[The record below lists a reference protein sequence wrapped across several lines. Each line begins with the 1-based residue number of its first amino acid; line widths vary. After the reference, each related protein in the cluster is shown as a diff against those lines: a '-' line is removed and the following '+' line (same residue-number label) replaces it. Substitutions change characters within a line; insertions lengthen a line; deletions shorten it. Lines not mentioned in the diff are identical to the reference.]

1 MSPLFTLFS
10 FVRPYRKRAAA
21 ALLGLALLVV
31 MDLAIPRLI
40 QKIIDQGIALH
51 NPGVVVRT
59 ALLMLGI
66 SVLSA
71 VIAVLNNI
79 LSVQVGEGVA
89 RDLRQAL
96 FRKIQ
101 TFSYGDLDRMKTGL
115 LMVRLTSDTS
125 ALQRLTQVSLR
136 IGTRAPLLMVGSLI
150 LMVRTSPSLA
160 LTILPLLG
168 VTSAILILFV
178 LKMEPLFR
186 SVQQKLDRLNTV
198 LQENIAGARLVKAF
212 VRADHEGARFGA
224 ANEELTGHSVRA
236 MRFMSALSPALTV
249 CINIGMVLVIG
260 VGGRQAIAGR
270 MSIGQIV
277 AFTNYLLTT
286 MTPLVMM
293 TMLSNIWAGGLA
305 SAKRVREVLATV
317 PEVQDAPDAVDVPV
331 GAPAG
336 VKGRAFAAEVD
347 PRAKPGALTRD
358 VNTRLSTAEADPQ
371 TKPGAPAAAPAAV
384 DFEHVSFHYRNG
396 SGAAALA
403 QGSYPR
409 ASTAE
414 TDPQAKPGALTRDVN
429 TRLSTAEADPQTK
442 PGAPAAAPA
451 AVLEDVELAV
461 EAGQTAAVLGATGS
475 GKSSLVLLVPRL
487 YDVTAGSVRI
497 DGADV
502 RRLRQASLLG
512 SIGLVPQDTVLFS
525 GTVRDN
531 IRYGRPDAAEADVV
545 AAAKTAQAHEFIIAL
560 PQGYD
565 SRVEARGANFSGG
578 QKQRLAIARA
588 LLIRPR
594 ILILDDSTS
603 AVDIETETRIQ
614 AGLATDDPTR
624 ITFVVAQRISTV
636 LNADTIVVLDKGRV
650 VAQGRHSD
658 LIQTCPIYREIY
670 DSQLGG
676 ESAPDGPEDGP
687 GGRPLP

>member
-1 MSPLFTLFS
+1 MSPLFSLFS
-10 FVRPYRKRAAA
+10 FVRPYWKRAAA

-40 QKIIDQGIALH
+40 QRIIDMGIARH
-51 NPGVVVRT
+51 NTGVVVRT

-71 VIAVLNNI
+71 AIAVLNNI
-79 LSVQVGEGVA
+79 MSVQVGEGVA

-96 FRKIQ
+96 FSKIQ

-115 LMVRLTSDTS
+115 LIVRLTSDTS

-150 LMVRTSPSLA
+150 LMVQTSPTLA
-160 LTILPLLG
+160 LTMLPLLG

-186 SVQQKLDRLNTV
+186 SAQQKLDRLNTV

-224 ANEELTGHSVRA
+224 ANEELTGRSVQT
-236 MRFMSALSPALTV
+236 MRFMSTLSPALTV

-286 MTPLVMM
+286 MTPLIMM
-293 TMLSNIWAGGLA
+293 TMLSNVWAGGLA
-305 SAKRVREVLATV
+305 SAKRVQEVLATI
-317 PEVQDAPDAVDVPV
+317 PEVQDAPDAADL
-331 GAPAG
+331 PAG
-336 VKGRAFAAEVD
+336 AT
-347 PRAKPGALTRD
+347 PR
-358 VNTRLSTAEADPQ
+358 
-371 TKPGAPAAAPAAV
+371 V

-396 SGAAALA
+396 SGAA
-403 QGSYPR
+403 
-409 ASTAE
+409 
-414 TDPQAKPGALTRDVN
+414 
-429 TRLSTAEADPQTK
+429 
-442 PGAPAAAPA
+442 
-451 AVLEDVELAV
+451 VLEDVEMAV
-461 EAGQTAAVLGATGS
+461 KAGRTAAVLGATGS
-475 GKSSLVLLVPRL
+475 GKSSLVLLVPRF

-502 RRLRQASLLG
+502 RRLRRASLLG
-512 SIGLVPQDTVLFS
+512 SIGFVPQDTILFS
-525 GTVRDN
+525 GTVREN
-531 IRYGRPDAAEADVV
+531 IRYGRPDAAETDVV
-545 AAAKTAQAHEFIIAL
+545 AAAKTAQAHEFIMAM

-594 ILILDDSTS
+594 VLILDDSTS
-603 AVDIETETRIQ
+603 AVDVETETRIQ

-624 ITFVVAQRISTV
+624 ITLVVAQRISTV
-636 LNADTIVVLDKGRV
+636 LNADTIVVLDKGRI
-650 VAQGRHSD
+650 VAQGRHGD
-658 LIQTCPIYREIY
+658 LIQTCLIYREIY
-670 DSQLGG
+670 DSQLDG
-676 ESAPDGPEDGP
+676 ESAPDGPEDFP
-687 GGRPLP
+687 GGRPQP